1 MNYAGLAMTVP
12 TSAPPASDATA
23 PLPQERRSLSAI
35 AVFGEVLIA
44 LGVLLALFVA
54 WQLFYTDILAER
66 DQQGALDELSWAD
79 PNVVGGITADGG
91 SDLEVPEQLAIIP
104 EEFRY
109 YDTEPPVMASPGY
122 AETFGALYVPR
133 WGRDYVRPISEGV
146 TRRDVL
152 DPLGIG
158 HYPDTVMPGGW
169 GNFSIAGHRTTYGKP
184 FSDVD
189 QFQVGD
195 AVIVQTEEAWYV
207 YKVTEWSI
215 VQPQQTEVIAP
226 VPGQPD
232 AEPNGRYIT
241 LTTCHPRYSAAQRW
255 IVHGEL
261 EYWAP
266 TGYGYPPE
274 AVEELT

>member
-1 MNYAGLAMTVP
+1 MTDLMGQATQHEPPRADSSAGN
-12 TSAPPASDATA
+12 
-23 PLPQERRSLSAI
+23 RLSP
-35 AVFGEVLIA
+35 VSVTGEILIA
-44 LGVLLALFVA
+44 LGVLLALFVV
-54 WQLFYTDILAER
+54 WQLFYTDFLAER
-66 DQQGALDELSWAD
+66 DQRAVLEDMEWVES
-79 PNVVGGITADGG
+79 PHDGG
-91 SDLEVPEQLAIIP
+91 LTARGDRDDIGVIP
-104 EEFRY
+104 EEYRY
-109 YDTEPPVMASPGY
+109 YDTEPPVMDSPGH
-122 AETFGALYVPR
+122 AETFGFLYVPR
-133 WGRDYVRPISEGV
+133 WGSDYVRPISEGV

-158 HYPDTVMPGGW
+158 HYPETVMPGGW

-184 FSDVD
+184 FADVD

-195 AVIVQTEEAWYV
+195 AVVVHTEDAWYV

-215 VQPQQTEVIAP
+215 VQPNQIEVIAP
-226 VPGQPD
+226 VPGQPA

-255 IVHGEL
+255 IVHGEF

-274 AVEELT
+274 VVYGAS